1 MHIGGWFGERVEAAG
16 HGIDKAVH
24 DLHLPDIGGWVMGAT
39 TGYNP
44 RAEYMAQKTQRQALE
59 SQQRAYAEQSA
70 EIARQKRI
78 QQDQQRRENM
88 QLMNSISNLT
98 NTSYGGVSSPSID
111 YDKYGDLG

>member
-1 MHIGGWFGERVEAAG
+1 MHIGGWLGERVEAAKNADYTT
-16 HGIDKAVH
+16 IRDTAY
-24 DLHLPDIGGWVMGAT
+24 DIAGWAFAAT

-44 RAEYMAQKTQRQALE
+44 RATYVYLKNQKQALQ

-70 EIARQKRI
+70 EIARQKKI
-78 QQDQQRRENM
+78 QQEQQRRENM